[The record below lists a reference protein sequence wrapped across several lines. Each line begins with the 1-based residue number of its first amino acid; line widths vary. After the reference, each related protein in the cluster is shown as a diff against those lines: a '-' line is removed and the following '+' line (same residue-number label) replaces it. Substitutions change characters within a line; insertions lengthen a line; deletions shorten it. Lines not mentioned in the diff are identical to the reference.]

1 VRCHAAANDAVGD
14 RGREY
19 AYRAPVVPGMDVTQL
34 AAYRANKDEFLG
46 CSPHSPLS
54 PETRRGFTGLRYFE
68 PNPQLVFDLAVTPGD
83 GTSFRVE
90 TSDGASRM
98 YARAGT
104 VSFQVDG
111 SEVELA
117 LYDTGHEGWFLP
129 FRDATSGGETY
140 GAGRYLDLQA
150 RQDGTI
156 TLDFNLAYNPFC
168 AYDDAYSCPLPP
180 AENWLQVPIEAGE
193 LDFPA

>member
-98 YARAGT
+98 YARNLITFIERVRDQETGDLAFDLDDEIIG
-104 VSFQVDG
+104 G
-111 SEVELA
+111 S
-117 LYDTGHEGWFLP
+117 
-129 FRDATSGGETY
+129 
-140 GAGRYLDLQA
+140 
-150 RQDGTI
+150 TI
-156 TLDFNLAYNPFC
+156 T
-168 AYDDAYSCPLPP
+168 YDGRVVHPRSRQLLGLEDSSA
-180 AENWLQVPIEAGE
+180 
-193 LDFPA
+193 